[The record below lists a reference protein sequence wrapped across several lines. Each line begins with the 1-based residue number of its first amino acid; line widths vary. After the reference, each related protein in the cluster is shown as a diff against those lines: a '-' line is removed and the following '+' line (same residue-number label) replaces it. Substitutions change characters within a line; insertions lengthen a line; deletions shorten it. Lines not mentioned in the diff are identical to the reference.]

1 MTLYLGCVPVDQYN
15 PRLGALVLCLGTTE
29 AGRVGGRGN
38 RPGRAD
44 CPRRL
49 ESKTAN
55 GISFQCCDASQ
66 PPSALRRARKRR
78 SVQQALAAGACT
90 HEPLRQ

>member
-1 MTLYLGCVPVDQYN
+1 MCGRDPPCRGRNKNKVLVK
-15 PRLGALVLCLGTTE
+15 PR
-29 AGRVGGRGN
+29 
-38 RPGRAD
+38 PD